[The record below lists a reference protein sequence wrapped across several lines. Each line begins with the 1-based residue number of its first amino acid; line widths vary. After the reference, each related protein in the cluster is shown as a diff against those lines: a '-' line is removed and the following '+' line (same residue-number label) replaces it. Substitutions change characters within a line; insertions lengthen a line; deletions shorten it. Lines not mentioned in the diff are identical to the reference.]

1 MKRKHLSSFFCLLA
15 VCTMMACRDR
25 PASVTLHNLFSDH
38 MVLQREKPIPIWGKA
53 LPGTVV
59 TVKLNGF
66 TASSEVGED
75 STWLV
80 ELPAQKKGGPY
91 QLEVLADSTLKL
103 EDVWLGDVWVCSG
116 QSNMEWPLER
126 AGNASEEIRQAN
138 YSQIRLFDVP
148 HQMEQSP
155 SESLPDSVAWKV
167 CSPETIKNF
176 SAVGYFFGREL
187 QQELDVPIG
196 LISSNWGGTNVEAW
210 TSAAMIGQFPS
221 HRAKIAA
228 YDSIN
233 LKEMTSIAS
242 LAIDSWLQAIDSL
255 DLGLQENWSNPEIE
269 WENSSTVVLP
279 EVFER
284 LDVPNTDGV
293 IWFKKTLYLS
303 ENEANQDAE
312 ISLGRIDEEDF
323 TYVNGQLVG
332 SMIGTDPLRSYK
344 IKQGVLNEG
353 LNTIIVRVKDK
364 GWTGGFK
371 GTPQQMNLA
380 LENKKLDLSGE
391 WEMNIGTVDLPIA
404 PKNIHPNNFP
414 TTLFNGM
421 IKPLIPF
428 SIKGAIWYQG
438 ESNAT
443 RAYAYREMFPA
454 MIKDWRVHWGQGDFP
469 FYFVQLA
476 NYRAEQTSP
485 GESTW
490 AEVRES
496 QMAALKLPHTGMAVA
511 IDLGEADNIHPKN
524 KQEVGRRLALEA
536 LSNTYHHDI
545 LSTGPTYSRQEVLGD
560 KLRLVFSNIG
570 DGMTTGKN
578 DKELRGF
585 AIAGK
590 DKQFYW
596 AKAVL
601 ESDSTILVS
610 SQYVVR
616 PQAVRYAWADNP
628 GALNLYNSV
637 HLPAS
642 PFRTDSWKVST
653 E

>member
-1 MKRKHLSSFFCLLA
+1 
-15 VCTMMACRDR
+15 
-25 PASVTLHNLFSDH
+25 
-38 MVLQREKPIPIWGKA
+38 
-53 LPGTVV
+53 
-59 TVKLNGF
+59 
-66 TASSEVGED
+66 
-75 STWLV
+75 
-80 ELPAQKKGGPY
+80 
-91 QLEVLADSTLKL
+91 
-103 EDVWLGDVWVCSG
+103 
-116 QSNMEWPLER
+116 
-126 AGNASEEIRQAN
+126 
-138 YSQIRLFDVP
+138 
-148 HQMEQSP
+148 
-155 SESLPDSVAWKV
+155 
-167 CSPETIKNF
+167 
-176 SAVGYFFGREL
+176 
-187 QQELDVPIG
+187 
-196 LISSNWGGTNVEAW
+196 
-210 TSAAMIGQFPS
+210 
-221 HRAKIAA
+221 
-228 YDSIN
+228 
-233 LKEMTSIAS
+233 
-242 LAIDSWLQAIDSL
+242 
-255 DLGLQENWSNPEIE
+255 
-269 WENSSTVVLP
+269 
-279 EVFER
+279 
-284 LDVPNTDGV
+284 
-293 IWFKKTLYLS
+293 
-303 ENEANQDAE
+303 
-312 ISLGRIDEEDF
+312 
-323 TYVNGQLVG
+323 
-332 SMIGTDPLRSYK
+332 
-344 IKQGVLNEG
+344 
-353 LNTIIVRVKDK
+353 
-364 GWTGGFK
+364 
-371 GTPQQMNLA
+371 
-380 LENKKLDLSGE
+380 
-391 WEMNIGTVDLPIA
+391 MNIGTVDLPIA